1 MIATINADTIGIV
14 TVPVLATITR
24 MIATSTRA
32 VTKMGCVYY
41 RQITTNA
48 VLVAVLR
55 CHRRSNQREGKQE
68 RSDQTEVPHNISS
81 FTGPGERQPV
91 LFQSRLLVGWR

>member
-1 MIATINADTIGIV
+1 MIATIIADTIGIV

-41 RQITTNA
+41 RQIMM
-48 VLVAVLR
+48 AVLR
-55 CHRRSNQREGKQE
+55 CHRRSNQREGKQG
-68 RSDQTEVPHNISS
+68 RSDQTKVLHNISS
-81 FTGPGERQPV
+81 FTGPGANGSQYCFNHV
-91 LFQSRLLVGWR
+91 C